1 VREVDYI
8 VVGFGIAG
16 LCFAEQL
23 ENHNKSFIVIDSEL
37 NTSTKIS
44 GGVFNPVV
52 LKRFTIAWKANEH
65 SIESLEFY
73 RYIAKKLSKSFLKE
87 TAVLRILSS
96 VEEQNNWTVASDK
109 NELSPFLYPDI
120 LQNDNSCIEA
130 SFGFGRVKH
139 TARIEPSYL
148 LSSYKEYLQKENR
161 SCTETFDYGKLID
174 QFSED
179 TSETGNEYP
188 IRYGDISA
196 KRIVFSEGFGA
207 IHNPYFPKSYLIA
220 NKGEYLII
228 RAPSLKLDD
237 ILKGPVFII
246 PLGDQLFKV
255 GATYARDIDSY
266 HTTTNARNQI
276 CRKLEKMITCDYKV
290 ISQVAGVRPTTK
302 DRRPLLGKL
311 PESPNKAFLN
321 GLGSHGIL
329 GAPFLSKILYE
340 HLENDVELP
349 KEMDIQRWLL

>member
-1 VREVDYI
+1 MREVDYI

-120 LQNDNSCIEA
+120 LQNDNCHI
-130 SFGFGRVKH
+130 RH
-139 TARIEPSYL
+139 RLHRRY
-148 LSSYKEYLQKENR
+148 NR
-161 SCTETFDYGKLID
+161 PDEMLHVYFILFIHLI
-174 QFSED
+174 
-179 TSETGNEYP
+179 N
-188 IRYGDISA
+188 
-196 KRIVFSEGFGA
+196 
-207 IHNPYFPKSYLIA
+207 
-220 NKGEYLII
+220 
-228 RAPSLKLDD
+228 
-237 ILKGPVFII
+237 
-246 PLGDQLFKV
+246 
-255 GATYARDIDSY
+255 
-266 HTTTNARNQI
+266 
-276 CRKLEKMITCDYKV
+276 TCFV
-290 ISQVAGVRPTTK
+290 
-302 DRRPLLGKL
+302 
-311 PESPNKAFLN
+311 
-321 GLGSHGIL
+321 
-329 GAPFLSKILYE
+329 
-340 HLENDVELP
+340 
-349 KEMDIQRWLL
+349 